1 MNSRRRSLALAGL
14 ALAIPLLLLTG
25 WTVASA
31 RSSSAPPFQV
41 EATAAPAQPEAAPA
55 AATPAPVEGA
65 AAPAQPESSPEAAP
79 SWPRPGVYVF
89 LDWRH
94 TDPAQYP
101 YVVGGQMNFQWNRI
115 ETTGQGVYNWA
126 LVDTWLDAEG
136 ALGKPTGI
144 RFNSYDGLC
153 CGGAWLPQW
162 YMQQHPNGYVT
173 CTINGQSHI
182 VPKYWSTSYKQAWS
196 SFIHAAAARY
206 GNDPRVAF
214 VEISAGMFGET
225 IPVDNELDAC
235 LTANGLTA
243 NGWVQTVNDI
253 TDIYTSAWQNKP
265 LMLQHAPF
273 FTQRWERREF
283 TDYAGSQGVGFK
295 HNRLLVDHDDQ
306 VINNPNHADYRAG
319 QYDAMLSFPNTAGPL
334 AWEIYRD
341 GLETESNVYWAILNA
356 LDKHPAYFVAKWD
369 LLTSATP
376 FEKSL
381 WNFSNLYLGRTVQD
395 TPSVWTVLREPV
407 STWYPQR
414 GNFNFWLYQNNS
426 VAGGA
431 TVPLWNVTSDMRGRY
446 ARRTNGASNP
456 YMYFNVDDGYVMGG
470 SNAISLTVTY
480 LDQGTGSWR
489 LEYDA
494 LNDPYAL
501 GFTVQKQ
508 NSGQWRTVTQVL
520 NNAYFGNRQAG
531 GSDFRIYNNGD
542 GDDTFHFVNLK
553 RLNTVQ
559 QVRVVLQPGS
569 NGYNGLSDTYL
580 SSWSADANYGTLT
593 RVSVRPND
601 EWAPLLKFDLT
612 GVIPSQ
618 ATIVAGYLELYV
630 NSRSNETNWLD
641 AGAYALRRNWG
652 EEQATWNRATNSVLW
667 TTPGANGIPSDRSG
681 VLLSQQRLDEVKV
694 WERFDVTQALA
705 EWNAGSQA
713 NHGLAIKGGSGSGG
727 VNYDFA
733 SSENADPAIRPRL
746 VFTYA
751 VSLAPPTPTPTHTP
765 TRTPTPT
772 TGPSATPTATRTP
785 TPTPTHTPTAGPSP
799 TPTVTATPSPSP
811 TATATATP
819 RPIDP
824 SRAITGTYM
833 AQPPV
838 IDGFLD
844 DWVLNDGVLLDAT
857 TASVVR
863 PTSVPPPDA
872 ADLSARVWTAWDG
885 EYLYVAARVWDD
897 ELVRDSGD
905 VWQDDE
911 LEFAFDGA
919 RDGLFN
925 GPDDHQITINL
936 DGTVTDRGVMPPLTN
951 VLRAVETQV
960 DGYQIE
966 MAIPLTIL
974 QPPGWGANWVAGFN
988 IGLHDDDDGG
998 NWDHYLIW
1006 QGTATNAQ
1014 AQDFGQLVL
1023 EAGCHRADVQ
1033 PNPDHGNVAACDGDV
1048 DIADV
1053 QRIAGCWLQAVGPT
1067 CPASLDLNGSGVID
1081 LPDIV
1086 MAAGAWGWRR

>member
-1 MNSRRRSLALAGL
+1 MNSRRR
-14 ALAIPLLLLTG
+14 PLLLAALALMIPLILLAG

-31 RSSSAPPFQV
+31 RSPQAPVAQV
-41 EATAAPAQPEAAPA
+41 ESATAQPPSAAPAQPAR
-55 AATPAPVEGA
+55 
-65 AAPAQPESSPEAAP
+65 SPENQP
-79 SWPRPGVYVF
+79 PWPRPGTYVF

-101 YVVGGQMNFQWNRI
+101 YVVGGHMAFQWSRI
-115 ETTGQGVYNWA
+115 ETTAQGVYNWQPIDSWLQAEAA
-126 LVDTWLDAEG
+126 LN
-136 ALGKPTGI
+136 KPVGI
-144 RFNSYDGLC
+144 AINSYDGLC
-153 CGGAWLPQW
+153 CGGAWLPAW
-162 YMQQHPNGYVT
+162 FMQQNPDGYVT

-196 SFIHAAAARY
+196 NFIHAVAARY
-206 GNDPRVAF
+206 DNDPRVAWIETS
-214 VEISAGMFGET
+214 VGMFGET
-225 IPVDNELDAC
+225 IPADNEVDAC
-235 LTANGLTA
+235 LAANGLTA
-243 NGWVQTVNDI
+243 NGWVQTVNAI
-253 TDIYTSAWQNKP
+253 TDIYTAAWQNKP
-265 LMLQHAPF
+265 LMLQYAPF
-273 FTQRWERREF
+273 FTQRWERRLF

-306 VINNPNHADYRAG
+306 VIDNPSHTDYRAG
-319 QYDAMLSFPNTAGPL
+319 QYDAMFSFPNTAGPL

-341 GLETESNVYWAILNA
+341 GLETESDVYWAILNA

-369 LLTSATP
+369 LLTGATP
-376 FEKSL
+376 FEKDM
-381 WNFSNLYLGRTVQD
+381 WHYANRYLGRTLLD
-395 TPSVWTVLREPV
+395 TPSVWTALREPV

-414 GNFNFWLYQNNS
+414 GNFTFWLYQNNS

-431 TVPLWNVTSDMRGRY
+431 TVPLWNVTGDMRGRY

-456 YMYFNVDDGYVMGG
+456 YMYFNVDDGYMMGG
-470 SNAISLTVTY
+470 SNAVSITVTY
-480 LDQGTGSWR
+480 LDQGTGTWR

-494 LNDPYAL
+494 VSDPYAV

-520 NNAYFGNRQAG
+520 NNVYFGNRQNG
-531 GSDFRIYNNGD
+531 GSDFRIYNGGND
-542 GDDTFHFVNLK
+542 DDTFHFVDVK
-553 RLNTVQ
+553 RLNTIQ
-559 QVRVVLQPGS
+559 QVRVTLQPGS
-569 NGYNGLSDTYL
+569 SGYDGVADTYI
-580 SSWSADANYGTLT
+580 SSWSVDANYGTLS
-593 RVSVRPND
+593 RISVRPND
-601 EWAPLLKFDLT
+601 EWAPLIKFDLT

-618 ATIVAGYLELYV
+618 ATIVEGYLELYV
-630 NSRSNETNWLD
+630 NSRSNESNWLD
-641 AGAYALRRNWG
+641 AGVYALRRNWA
-652 EEQATWNRATNSVLW
+652 EEQATWNRATSSVLW
-667 TTPGANGIPSDRSG
+667 TAPGANGVPTDRSNA
-681 VLLSQQRLDEVKV
+681 LLSQQRLDEIKV

-705 EWNAGSQA
+705 EWVSGGYT
-713 NHGLAIKGGSGSGG
+713 NHGLAIKGGAGSGG
-727 VNYDFA
+727 VNYDLA

-751 VSLAPPTPTPTHTP
+751 ISLAPPTPTPTSTP

-772 TGPSATPTATRTP
+772 TGPSPTPTATRTP
-785 TPTPTHTPTAGPSP
+785 TATPTRTPTAGPTA
-799 TPTVTATPSPSP
+799 TPTVTPSPTWTATPAPTP

-824 SRAITGTYM
+824 SRTITGTFM

-844 DWVLNDGVLLDAT
+844 DWALNDGVYLDAS
-857 TASVVR
+857 TASTVR

-872 ADLSARVWTAWDG
+872 TDLSARVWTSWDDN
-885 EYLYVAARVWDD
+885 YLYVAARVWDD
-897 ELVRDSGD
+897 ELWRDSPD

-919 RDGLFN
+919 LDGLFN

-951 VLRAVETQV
+951 VLRSVETQV
-960 DGYQIE
+960 DGYQVE
-966 MAIPLTIL
+966 MAIPLTLL
-974 QPPGWGANWVAGFN
+974 QPPGWGAGWVAGFN

-1014 AQDFGQLVL
+1014 AQNFGQLVL
-1023 EAGCHRADVQ
+1023 DAGCHLADVQ
-1033 PNPDHGNVAACDGDV
+1033 PNANHSNVVACDGDV

-1053 QRIAGCWLQAVGPT
+1053 QRIAGCWQLPIGPA
-1067 CPASLDLNGSGVID
+1067 CPASLDLDGSGD
-1081 LPDIV
+1081 FGLPDIV
-1086 MAAGAWGWRR
+1086 IAAGHWGWRR

>member
-1 MNSRRRSLALAGL
+1 MKRFRRHPLLLAGL
-14 ALAIPLLLLTG
+14 ALMLPLILITG

-31 RSSSAPPFQV
+31 RSSQAPLPQT
-41 EATAAPAQPEAAPA
+41 EPA
-55 AATPAPVEGA
+55 ATETPSA
-65 AAPAQPESSPEAAP
+65 AAAQPESGVQTPPAWPE
-79 SWPRPGVYVF
+79 PGVYVF

-94 TDPAQYP
+94 TNPVDYP
-101 YVVGGQMNFQWNRI
+101 YVVGGHMTFQWNRI
-115 ETTGQGVYNWA
+115 ETTTPGVYNWQ
-126 LVDTWLDAEG
+126 LVDTWLQAEA

-153 CGGAWLPQW
+153 CGGAWLPEW
-162 YMQQHPNGYVT
+162 YMQQQPNGYVT

-182 VPKYWSTSYKQAWS
+182 VPKYWSASYQQAWS
-196 SFIHAAAARY
+196 RFIHAAAARY
-206 GNDPRVAF
+206 GNDPRVAW
-214 VEISAGMFGET
+214 VEISTGMYGET
-225 IPVDNELDAC
+225 IPADNEVDAC
-235 LTANGLTA
+235 LAANGLTA
-243 NGWVQTVNDI
+243 EGWVATTNAI
-253 TDIYTSAWQNKP
+253 TDIYTSAWTNKP
-265 LMLQHAPF
+265 LMLQYAPF
-273 FTQRWERREF
+273 FTKRWERREF
-283 TDYAGSQGVGFK
+283 VDYAGSQGVGFK

-306 VINNPNHADYRAG
+306 VIDNPSHTDYRAG
-319 QYDAMLSFPNTAGPL
+319 QYDAMFSFPNTSGPL

-341 GLETESNVYWAILNA
+341 GLFTESDVYWAVLNA

-376 FEKSL
+376 FEKEL
-381 WNFSNLYLGRTVQD
+381 WHYANRYLGSTLAD
-395 TPSVWTVLREPV
+395 TPSVWTALREPV

-446 ARRTNGASNP
+446 ARRTNGPSNP
-456 YMYFNVDDGYVMGG
+456 YMYFNVDDGYMLGG

-494 LNDPYAL
+494 VNDPYAV

-520 NNAYFGNRQAG
+520 NNVYFGNRQTG
-531 GSDFRIYNNGD
+531 GSDFRIYNGGD
-542 GDDTFHFVNLK
+542 DNDTFHFVDLK
-553 RLNTVQ
+553 RLNTIQ
-559 QVRVVLQPGS
+559 QVRVVLQPDGLT
-569 NGYNGLSDTYL
+569 YNGVTDTYI
-580 SSWSADANYGTLT
+580 SSWSADANYGTLS
-593 RVSVRPND
+593 RISVRPND

-612 GVIPSQ
+612 GVMPSQ
-618 ATIVAGYLELYV
+618 ATIVEGFLELYV
-630 NSRSNETNWLD
+630 NTRSNETNWID
-641 AGAYALRRNWG
+641 AGVYALRRNWG
-652 EEQATWNRATNSVLW
+652 EEQATWNRATSSVLW
-667 TTPGANGIPSDRSG
+667 STAGANGIPADRSG
-681 VLLSQQRLDEVKV
+681 MLLSQQRLDEVKV
-694 WERFDVTQALA
+694 WERFNITQALA
-705 EWNAGSQA
+705 EWTAGQQA

-733 SSENADPAIRPRL
+733 SSENADLAIRPRL

-751 VSLAPPTPTPTHTP
+751 VSVAPPTPTPTRTP

-772 TGPSATPTATRTP
+772 TGPTSTPTPTRTP
-785 TPTPTHTPTAGPSP
+785 TATPTHTPTAGP
-799 TPTVTATPSPSP
+799 TATP
-811 TATATATP
+811 TATATATPPPTATPTATP

-824 SRAITGTYM
+824 SRTITSTYM

-838 IDGFLD
+838 IDGHLD
-844 DWVLNDGVLLDAT
+844 DWALNEGILLDSS
-857 TASVVR
+857 TASAVR
-863 PTSVPPPDA
+863 PTDIPPPDA
-872 ADLSARVWTAWDG
+872 EDISARIWAAWDDDFL
-885 EYLYVAARVWDD
+885 YLAARVWDD
-897 ELVRDSGD
+897 ELVRDSPD

-919 RDGLFN
+919 LDGLFN

-936 DGTVTDRGVMPPLTN
+936 DGTVTDRGLMPPLTN

-960 DGYQIE
+960 DGYQVE
-966 MAIPLTIL
+966 MAIPLTLL
-974 QPPGWGANWVAGFN
+974 QPPGWGAGWMAGFN

-1006 QGTATNAQ
+1006 LGTATNAQ
-1014 AQDFGQLVL
+1014 AQDFGLLVL
-1023 EAGCHRADVQ
+1023 DGGCHVADVH
-1033 PNPDHGNVAACDGDV
+1033 PNSDHTNIAACDGDV

-1053 QRIAGCWLQAVGPT
+1053 QRIAGCWLQPIGPT
-1067 CPASLDLNGSGVID
+1067 CPASLDLDGSGDIG

-1086 MAAGAWGWRR
+1086 IAAGHWGWRR